1 VNEKMMLEPKPWE
14 TYWPHMFRLAGFGGA
29 ALFMRTVLISTFDDS
44 ADGAHP
50 QFALD
55 ISTLSPH
62 FMNNYLARFS
72 SPDFVDRLSTFL
84 FTAAAQWHPEVSVA
98 SFQDERLGLEI
109 SITTSTESVVGV
121 VVKTVQDLEDEIRE
135 FDTLDFETTR
145 SALAQASFDVRQLNG
160 IGEPPDGDVYFGC
173 VEGLQ

>member
-1 VNEKMMLEPKPWE
+1 
-14 TYWPHMFRLAGFGGA
+14 
-29 ALFMRTVLISTFDDS
+29 
-44 ADGAHP
+44 
-50 QFALD
+50 
-55 ISTLSPH
+55 
-62 FMNNYLARFS
+62 MNNYLARFS